1 METILSERDES
12 WARAYARQ
20 ALSDLDAREAL
31 VEAGTHKCHRLHF
44 LQMASEKVSKA
55 HLTKANG
62 HDNVRKRH
70 DYVAKHLP
78 TIARIF
84 YAAMNDGNEIRSW
97 EIGEIRRLAKEIEVL
112 SPACDGGDLRE
123 DNSEYPWEDGR
134 GSICIPCEYS
144 FPRIDDES
152 RAIVR
157 LIRLIRAA
165 SESYSR

>member
-1 METILSERDES
+1 MPERDES
-12 WARAYARQ
+12 WARACAKQ

-31 VEAGTHKCHRLHF
+31 VEAGSRKCHRLHF

-62 HDNVRKRH
+62 HDNVRNRH

-84 YAAMNDGNEIRSW
+84 YAAINDGNELRGW
-97 EIGEIRRLAKEIEVL
+97 EIQEIRRLAKEIEVL
-112 SPACDGGDLRE
+112 SPACDGGNLRE
-123 DNSEYPWEDGR
+123 DNSEYPWENGR
-134 GSICIPCEYS
+134 GGVCTPCEYS
-144 FPRIDDES
+144 FPNIDDGS

-157 LIRLIRAA
+157 LIRLIREA